1 MTRKGNATKMSP
13 EVEDLHDGLSSV
25 LECCVTEREVL
36 NFSGSQFLS
45 WVCFDHMTH
54 VVFYNSNILSILL
67 SLRLYFDFQY
77 VRTAYY
83 SKAQVY

>member
-36 NFSGSQFLS
+36 NFSGS
-45 WVCFDHMTH
+45 
-54 VVFYNSNILSILL
+54 
-67 SLRLYFDFQY
+67 
-77 VRTAYY
+77 
-83 SKAQVY
+83 